1 MSLDKQPAT
10 ITALVVDDEPSIRAY
25 LKVILARKQFQT
37 VQAENGVSGLHIA
50 EELGD
55 ALDLIVSDVEMPDGD
70 GLTFVGTVRASYP
83 SIPIIVVSAGVLV
96 LRRTQPERSR
106 SFRVPWCPVMP
117 VISIVFCL
125 VLMLALPLMTW
136 LRFFVWLA
144 IGLVIYSMFG
154 RKHSVLR

>member
-1 MSLDKQPAT
+1 MLT
-10 ITALVVDDEPSIRAY
+10 RLCLVVDDEPSIRAY

-83 SIPIIVVSAGVLV
+83 SIPIIVVSAGA
-96 LRRTQPERSR
+96 PFEGSSPASS
-106 SFRVPWCPVMP
+106 SFAFVPKPF
-117 VISIVFCL
+117 S
-125 VLMLALPLMTW
+125 
-136 LRFFVWLA
+136 
-144 IGLVIYSMFG
+144 
-154 RKHSVLR
+154 